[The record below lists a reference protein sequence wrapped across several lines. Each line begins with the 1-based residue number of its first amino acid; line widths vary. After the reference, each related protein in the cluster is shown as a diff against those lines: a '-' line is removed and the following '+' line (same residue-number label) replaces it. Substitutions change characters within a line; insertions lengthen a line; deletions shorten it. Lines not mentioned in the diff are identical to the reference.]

1 MDRQALVRLE
11 LEAGILQRLLDKGEL
26 CVSEFRCLDC
36 NSKRCVW
43 KLCLMNCGKHVKADS
58 SQCRHC
64 EHCGN
69 LRIPISTTLTIT
81 SEIINHQ
88 ETT

>member
-1 MDRQALVRLE
+1 MDRHALVRLE

-43 KLCLMNCGKHVKADS
+43 KLCLMNCGKHMQADS

-64 EHCGN
+64 ELCGN
-69 LRIPISTTLTIT
+69 PQTPLSTELNHTSTIIT
-81 SEIINHQ
+81 HQ